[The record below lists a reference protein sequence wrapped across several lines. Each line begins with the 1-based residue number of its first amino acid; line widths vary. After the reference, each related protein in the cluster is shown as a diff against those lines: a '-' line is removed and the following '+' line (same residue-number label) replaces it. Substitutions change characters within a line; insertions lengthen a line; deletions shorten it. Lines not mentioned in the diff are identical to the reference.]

1 MYLTLFYII
10 LYHIIIIFLAFP
22 ELLLSV
28 LESITLPSGAQIK
41 LFCYLVVVTW
51 NSKSY
56 IQKLDFKFIY
66 CERKKKKSDCW
77 ERAKSH
83 ERTLELNQNFN
94 SYQITFPQCLG
105 RLWKQVSHCKAARN
119 GLRAGEL
126 LSIMV
131 EIIP

>member
-10 LYHIIIIFLAFP
+10 MYHIIIIFLAFP

-41 LFCYLVVVTW
+41 LFCYLVVATW

-66 CERKKKKSDCW
+66 CDRKKKNQIAEKGLSPMREHLSLIKISIVIKS
-77 ERAKSH
+77 
-83 ERTLELNQNFN
+83 
-94 SYQITFPQCLG
+94 
-105 RLWKQVSHCKAARN
+105 
-119 GLRAGEL
+119 
-126 LSIMV
+126 LSLSA
-131 EIIP
+131 

>member
-41 LFCYLVVVTW
+41 LFCYLVVATW

-66 CERKKKKSDCW
+66 WDRKKKKIQIAEKGLSPLR
-77 ERAKSH
+77 EHLILIKISIVIKS
-83 ERTLELNQNFN
+83 
-94 SYQITFPQCLG
+94 
-105 RLWKQVSHCKAARN
+105 
-119 GLRAGEL
+119 
-126 LSIMV
+126 LSLSA
-131 EIIP
+131 

>member
-41 LFCYLVVVTW
+41 LFCYLVVATW

-66 CERKKKKSDCW
+66 WDRKKKNQIAEKGLSPLREHLILIKISKVIKS
-77 ERAKSH
+77 
-83 ERTLELNQNFN
+83 
-94 SYQITFPQCLG
+94 
-105 RLWKQVSHCKAARN
+105 
-119 GLRAGEL
+119 
-126 LSIMV
+126 LSLSA
-131 EIIP
+131 